1 MIRIL
6 LVSGFITCLGLAF
19 TACSDR
25 GTSSH
30 PKTPGAV
37 VEALFEQVRIIKA
50 AAKKAKEEGSTDEA
64 AKELAKSKTDLNALF
79 LNQDKAKLLMMPLAF
94 VQSEQV
100 EFIEEKIDD
109 DKDKAEVTIEHTIV
123 GFGALA
129 RPEGL
134 PPERRQLTFQL
145 EKQRGRWLISDI
157 GGVLASY
164 GR

>member
-1 MIRIL
+1 MIRTL
-6 LVSGFITCLGLAF
+6 LLSGIITCLAF
-19 TACSDR
+19 VFSACSDK
-25 GTSSH
+25 GASSH
-30 PKTPGAV
+30 PETPRAV
-37 VEALFEQVRIIKA
+37 VEALFEQVRMIKA
-50 AAKKAKEEGSTDEA
+50 AAKKAKEEDSTGEA
-64 AKELAKSKTDLNALF
+64 AEELAVSKTDLNALF

-100 EFIEEKIDD
+100 EFIEEKIDA
-109 DKDKAEVTIEHTIV
+109 DKAEVTIEHTIV

-129 RPEGL
+129 KPEGL

-145 EKQRGRWLISDI
+145 EKQKGRWLISDI